1 MKKHQTSKH
10 RTLTEGRYT
19 VTMLDDVNTTTH
31 ASDVAVY
38 HAPRDVSVP
47 SLCEGFHL
55 PNRFRVDGLNDVV
68 EMTIDVMT
76 RNGRHVFACTSLTVL
91 PAKNTS
97 GLNMVE
103 RIPVATLVKLA
114 VKCARIVCVYYP
126 AHYEGDVLDHNLRA
140 VNATRRVGA
149 TPYVE
154 PVKLSP
160 PKGTTWT
167 DDAVNKLIGKPPRL
181 PNNKVT
187 DEELRKVADVYN
199 TAKKAGGFPTQAV
212 IAMGYSDRTADNRVR
227 ACKDKGFIPSTK
239 KRATK

>member
-1 MKKHQTSKH
+1 
-10 RTLTEGRYT
+10 
-19 VTMLDDVNTTTH
+19 
-31 ASDVAVY
+31 
-38 HAPRDVSVP
+38 
-47 SLCEGFHL
+47 
-55 PNRFRVDGLNDVV
+55 
-68 EMTIDVMT
+68 
-76 RNGRHVFACTSLTVL
+76 
-91 PAKNTS
+91 
-97 GLNMVE
+97 MVE

-126 AHYEGDVLDHNLRA
+126 AHYDGDVLDHNLRA

-181 PNNKVT
+181 ANNKVT
-187 DEELRKVADVYN
+187 DEELQEVADVYN
-199 TAKKAGGFPTQAV
+199 SAKEAGIRPLQEV
-212 IAMGYSDRTADNRVR
+212 MRQCNLSRRTADNRVR
-227 ACKDKGFIPSTK
+227 ACKDKGLIPSTK